1 MSTLEQNIHLLIR
14 ASAGTG
20 KTWQL
25 SNRLIRLLVDGESPE
40 RCLATTFTRKAAGEI
55 RDRVYRRLADAAL
68 SDLAAERLGNEIS
81 RRGLSKEDFQRL
93 LTRVVDTQHRFSVVT
108 IDGLFASIARSFSL
122 ELELPPGWSLLDPLL
137 EKRLHSEVLSSLF
150 GQLDEGIRADFLRL
164 LFPGEASA
172 MVVRKLLG
180 DISRFCEVFSASKD
194 SAWQWYKTPGSS
206 LPDDGNLS
214 ESRWAE
220 CSEALLL
227 FAVPKTKNG
236 SDNAVW
242 RKAFDQLQL
251 IIKEK
256 NWEAFCRHGFV
267 KAMLEGKDS
276 YSRQEITAEALD
288 LFEPFVDQARAVL
301 LPRLVSSTRSTRDF
315 LSAYCLMLDRALR
328 RNAAVRFSDVGRLI
342 SSKDIMQRMPE
353 VYYRLD
359 AQARHVLFDEFQDT
373 SSEQW
378 RVLKP
383 LVEETVA
390 HADKSHSFFC
400 VGDVKQAIYGW
411 RGGESRLFDE
421 VCDLWPYLHSVDM
434 QRSYRSSQAVISA
447 VNEIFTRL
455 PQVDTIAESDDV
467 FARVVAEWTKGF
479 ITHETAKTSTGY
491 VELRQVQ
498 CGDDKEAGLVA
509 ETVSLVR
516 SLLRENSDIS
526 VAILLRRNKLINR
539 FLYAF
544 QNPPAGEEA
553 IEASGEGGASLMDSR
568 LVQGYVALLRAAE
581 HPDDSLARQYFLSTP
596 LAELFI
602 SSGCS
607 EISPFLEQV
616 RDQICEQGI
625 GRATSII
632 LRQILSRDSS
642 TNPLY
647 SAHDRQRAA
656 SLIEKA
662 YIYERQPAGDR
673 LDDFVRYIE
682 AATVENARPAAVRV
696 MTIHKSKGL
705 EFDAVILPELS
716 QPLTQGA
723 GDALIAVADSVSG
736 FYDRVVV
743 RPTKE
748 QQLLDPR
755 LKNVVEEA
763 RKKQLSDSLSVLYV
777 GVTRAAEA
785 LYMLIPDTGL
795 RGTTYAGIL
804 REILASGSVGNEE
817 GQGSAVIYASG
828 DPRWYDT
835 FSAEVRVLVEEQP
848 VSPFVFSSPVV
859 LRQRGLQ
866 HKAASDASSEK
877 VALARI
883 VSGDARQETEFGSMV
898 HLLLSRISWIEN
910 EADWWETVDR
920 ELESLGQMS
929 EWSLEITDSAAEIRN
944 LLVSAWQS
952 PDLQRC
958 FSPSSSSGQKPQL
971 FRELPWVLRQGNA
984 LVRGIID
991 RLVVYQSGGKLRAE
1005 IFDFKVSKEQDR
1017 DLLFQRY
1024 KPQLLAY
1031 RNAVSQMWKIPEED
1045 VAIGLVV
1052 LIA

>member
-68 SDLAAERLGNEIS
+68 SDVAAERLGNEIF

-93 LTRVVDTQHRFSVVT
+93 LARVVDTQHRFSVVT

-137 EKRLHSEVLSSLF
+137 EQRLHSEVLSSLF
-150 GQLDEGIRADFLRL
+150 GQLDEGTRADFLRL

-180 DISRFCEVFSASKD
+180 DISRFCEVFSASRP
-194 SAWQWYKTPGSS
+194 SAWNWYKAPVN
-206 LPDDGNLS
+206 LLS
-214 ESRWAE
+214 ESSSTE
-220 CSEALLL
+220 CYEALLRIPL
-227 FAVPKTKNG
+227 PRNKNG
-236 SDNAVW
+236 SENALW
-242 RKAFDQLQL
+242 RKAFDQLQA
-251 IIKEK
+251 IVKEA

-267 KAMLEGKDS
+267 RAMLEGKDS
-276 YSRQEITAEALD
+276 YSKQEINEEVLAVL
-288 LFEPFVDQARAVL
+288 LPFVEQARAVL
-301 LPRLVSSTRSTRDF
+301 LSRLVTSTQSMRDF

-342 SSKDIMQRMPE
+342 SSKDIMQSMPE

-378 RVLKP
+378 RVLRP

-516 SLLRENSDIS
+516 SLLRENPDLS

-544 QNPPAGEEA
+544 QNPPAGGES

-581 HPDDSLARQYFLSTP
+581 HPDDSLARQYFLSSP
-596 LAELFI
+596 LSELYLGSACTEVSLFM
-602 SSGCS
+602 
-607 EISPFLEQV
+607 EQI

-625 GRATSII
+625 GRATSVI
-632 LRQILSRDSS
+632 LRRLLSRDDSGS
-642 TNPLY
+642 PLY

-662 YIYERQPAGDR
+662 YIYERQPAGER

-682 AATVENARPAAVRV
+682 STTVESAKPASVRV

-804 REILASGSVGNEE
+804 REILASGAVENEE

-835 FSAEVRVLVEEQP
+835 FSAEVRVLVEEPP
-848 VSPFVFSSPVV
+848 VLPFVFSAPVV

-877 VALARI
+877 VSLARI
-883 VSGDARQETEFGSMV
+883 VSGEARQETEFGSVV
-898 HLLLSRISWIEN
+898 HLLLSRLSWVE
-910 EADWWETVDR
+910 DETEWQSTVIQ
-920 ELESLGQMS
+920 ELSLMEQSS
-929 EWSLEITDSAAEIRN
+929 EWRLAIKNSSGEIRN
-944 LLVSAWQS
+944 LLFSAWKS
-952 PDLQRC
+952 PELRRC
-958 FSPSSSSGQKPQL
+958 FLASGFAGEQPQL
-971 FRELPWVLRQGNA
+971 FRELPWVLRQGNS
-984 LVRGIID
+984 LVRGVID
-991 RLVVYQSGGKLRAE
+991 RLVVYRVGGHLKAE
-1005 IFDFKVSKEQDR
+1005 VFDFKVSGETDQGV
-1017 DLLFQRY
+1017 LFQRY
-1024 KPQLLAY
+1024 QSQLSAY
-1031 RNAVSQMWKIPEED
+1031 RNAVSQMWKIAEDD
-1045 VAIGLVV
+1045 VATRLVV
-1052 LIA
+1052 LNAAEGER